1 ARTAIRNGVL
11 QNNLDAGGHKLT
23 NVAATVL
30 ADWGITDAASEAEL
44 ANYVLKTT
52 TVNGHALSANVT
64 VTKSDVGLGNVDN
77 TADASK
83 PVSTAQAAADTVVA
97 NAAAAALASH
107 TGNTSNPHAVTKSQ
121 VGLGNA
127 DNTSDANKP
136 VSTAQQ
142 TALDAKVPTTRSIS
156 TISPL
161 TGGGDLSSNR
171 TFAIND
177 AAADGSTKGAS
188 SFAAADFN
196 ATSGNI
202 SIDYANGQAAS
213 ASLKG
218 FLSAADWTTFNGKG
232 PPPSDTAYNA
242 TSWDGVTTIAPS
254 KNAVRDELETKQ
266 TAAQLQALIA
276 AQIGVTLGRGGFQTR
291 A

>member
-1 ARTAIRNGVL
+1 MRNRLLLVSVLLLSALRFPLSAFADGARTAIRNGVL

-202 SIDYANGQAAS
+202 
-213 ASLKG
+213 
-218 FLSAADWTTFNGKG
+218 
-232 PPPSDTAYNA
+232 
-242 TSWDGVTTIAPS
+242 
-254 KNAVRDELETKQ
+254 
-266 TAAQLQALIA
+266 
-276 AQIGVTLGRGGFQTR
+276 
-291 A
+291 